1 MSQYLGLLWYFLFQK
16 VGHLE
21 TPDWVNSVAVAD
33 NTKDS
38 RLAIVL
44 GCLDN
49 SILSVKITENFS

>member
-1 MSQYLGLLWYFLFQK
+1 MYLFLFQK

-33 NTKDS
+33 TTKEN
-38 RLAIVL
+38 RPAVVL

-49 SILSVKITENFS
+49 SILSVKITENVS